1 MDHLS
6 LTNGGSEAHK
16 DCCEGLHL
24 ALLWWGVCGA
34 QVLGFPD
41 STLGQ
46 MLDRGSAYTLF
57 LCM

>member
-6 LTNGGSEAHK
+6 LVGEVWHGE
-16 DCCEGLHL
+16 DCCVGLHL
-24 ALLWWGVCGA
+24 ALLWWWVCAA

-46 MLDRGSAYTLF
+46 MLDRGSAYTLL